1 MLEGL
6 QIFSDKQDLRLA
18 YATMLAAKNCTG
30 KGPSCFD
37 DELETQLI
45 TADQMLIYNPTVYR
59 GGWYISGYGKST
71 ERAVHLLNTLETS
84 ADTADFMLRYNPD
97 SMQEI
102 SEALWSWFPHLHEQA
117 HMQIAEVLHA
127 PKKNRD
133 PGLKHYFWLDGIDH
147 RP

>member
-6 QIFSDKQDLRLA
+6 QIFREKEELRQA
-18 YATMLAAKNCTG
+18 YARTLASKQCLRAGHNR
-30 KGPSCFD
+30 FD
-37 DELETQLI
+37 DELETALI
-45 TADQMLIYNPTVYR
+45 TADQMLVYNPTVYR
-59 GGWYISGYGKST
+59 GGWHISGYGKST
-71 ERAVHLLNTLETS
+71 ERAVHLLNKIETS

-102 SEALWSWFPHLHEQA
+102 GEALWSWFPHLHEQA

-133 PGLKHYFWLDGIDH
+133 PGLKHYFWLDGIAH